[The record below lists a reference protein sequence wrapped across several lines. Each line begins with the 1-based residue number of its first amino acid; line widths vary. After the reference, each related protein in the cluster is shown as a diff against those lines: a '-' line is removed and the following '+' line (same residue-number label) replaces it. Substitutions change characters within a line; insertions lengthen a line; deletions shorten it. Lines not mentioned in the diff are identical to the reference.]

1 MSGEKQYSK
10 NFELD
15 GLIQSLNEYSDLK
28 GIITAKIHPEVEE
41 IVNLTEDDLKKLKP
55 EECLRKAFLL
65 SGYCGY
71 VQKIEN
77 KHKVKLNWCND
88 ILYRMTVEH
97 DHLFGKYMKSEQ
109 KLHTLSINDD
119 FAESVMKAKSTAEN
133 NITWIDNKVRD
144 MRRQV
149 DALMELGRRRY

>member
-71 VQKIEN
+71 VQK
-77 KHKVKLNWCND
+77 
-88 ILYRMTVEH
+88 VEH
-97 DHLFGKYMKSEQ
+97 DHLFGKYMKWEQ